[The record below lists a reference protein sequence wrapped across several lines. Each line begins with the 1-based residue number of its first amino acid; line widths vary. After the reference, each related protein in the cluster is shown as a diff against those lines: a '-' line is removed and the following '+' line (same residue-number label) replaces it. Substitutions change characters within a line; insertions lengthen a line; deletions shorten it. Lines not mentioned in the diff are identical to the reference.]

1 MVCVLIVGTVLGF
14 EVREARIQR
23 DAVSAIMSHI
33 GGILHPGRVYYNWE
47 LADGAPPSSAMP
59 GSQPWAPK
67 WLVDILGIDYFGH
80 VVYVELPSQIQFAGD
95 LMTQVGRRPASRK

>member
-1 MVCVLIVGTVLGF
+1 MVCVLIVGTVLGL

-23 DAVSAIMSHI
+23 DAVSAIMSDSGNSLD
-33 GGILHPGRVYYNWE
+33 GGGVYYNWE
-47 LADGAPPSSAMP
+47 LADGAPPSSAAT

-80 VVYVELPSQIQFAGD
+80 VVYVAAPIADS
-95 LMTQVGRRPASRK
+95 VRR